1 MSQSTKVDVFDASHM
16 TYRMYHQAKNINP
29 EEPIKTAA
37 YLFLTSV
44 LSLLNNKKN
53 IPSVFLY
60 DTAGSTKDR
69 KEIDE
74 NYKSNRVF
82 NPYVHELKTRMI
94 RYLTSLGFPVVGI
107 EGLEADDI
115 AYYLSR
121 NALNPIEF
129 ISEDKD
135 WYSYV
140 IDNKVLYR
148 PIRDKQLA
156 GGSRTTFQ
164 DLLMKVDPILSGYLP
179 EDNTK
184 EDIDREVHKVWIQR
198 KALLGDASDNVAKF
212 KGVGK
217 SNIVQLLVKYN
228 KVGGDITK
236 FVPKG
241 VVEKRFK
248 ADHDRFLR
256 NIEVLAYDR
265 MHDMDIK
272 DQLTFEY
279 NPDIDIKA
287 AFLEVAKDIDSSRF
301 TNNADRYAQR
311 IIDNH
316 VPVVFNWK

>member
-1 MSQSTKVDVFDASHM
+1 MQLSKVDVYDASHL
-16 TYRMYHQAKNINP
+16 TYRMYHQAKSINP
-29 EEPIKTAA
+29 ENPIQTAS
-37 YLFLTSV
+37 YL
-44 LSLLNNKKN
+44 LLNSVFALMKGNKG
-53 IPSVFLY
+53 IPTVFLY
-60 DTAGSTKDR
+60 DTAGATKDR

-82 NPYVHELKTRMI
+82 NPYVHELKTRMT

-121 NALNPIEF
+121 NCLNPLKF

-140 IDNKVLYR
+140 IDNKELLR

-156 GGSRTTFQ
+156 GGSLTTFN

-179 EDNTK
+179 ENNTK

-228 KVGGDITK
+228 KAGCDINK
-236 FVPKG
+236 FTPKG

-256 NIEVLAYDR
+256 NIQVLSYDR
-265 MHDMDIK
+265 MQDMDIK
-272 DQLTFEY
+272 DQLTFEF

-287 AFLEVAKDIDSSRF
+287 ALLEIAKEINSSRI
-301 TNNADRYAQR
+301 TNNADKYAQR
-311 IIDNH
+311 ILDNH